1 LLVANLA
8 PQRIAT
14 AAIKTAGT
22 AAGLIEQ
29 AGSQGRIGRQ
39 KRFRLREDLPGNSF
53 GGRIQRTAQK
63 FRPINAAGV
72 ADFVRLDPTPELA
85 MCRRAGDDGLNEKIG
100 IAMNHVR
107 SSHASPAGFAYGCLP
122 SLCA

>member
-29 AGSQGRIGRQ
+29 AGSQGRIGRHKNSAQ
-39 KRFRLREDLPGNSF
+39 AMLLALQASCVWIQLRNWPCADEPAT
-53 GGRIQRTAQK
+53 TA
-63 FRPINAAGV
+63 
-72 ADFVRLDPTPELA
+72 
-85 MCRRAGDDGLNEKIG
+85 
-100 IAMNHVR
+100 
-107 SSHASPAGFAYGCLP
+107 
-122 SLCA
+122 